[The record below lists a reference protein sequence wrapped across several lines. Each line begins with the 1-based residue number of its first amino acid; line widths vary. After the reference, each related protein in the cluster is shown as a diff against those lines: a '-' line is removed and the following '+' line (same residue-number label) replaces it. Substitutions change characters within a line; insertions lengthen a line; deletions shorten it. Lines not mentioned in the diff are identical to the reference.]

1 MVSIKSRRNLTRIL
15 NRITLSN
22 YYNEHLKYSLLPR
35 RSKVRFASA
44 FFVKESHPPVSVL
57 LLSRKKSC
65 SAHLTDVANN
75 FLRLCIFNAEYLIV
89 LLSHIGTSFVC
100 SAFFAH
106 MPLREKRHAHF
117 GHALVNARITP
128 WLAATF
134 LRCGAAARGR

>member
-22 YYNEHLKYSLLPR
+22 YFNEHLKCSLLPR

-65 SAHLTDVANN
+65 PAHLTDVANN
-75 FLRLCIFNAEYLIV
+75 FLRLCVFNAEYLIV
-89 LLSHIGTSFVC
+89 LLSHIGTSC
-100 SAFFAH
+100 LYCTHALKGKKTC
-106 MPLREKRHAHF
+106 PLRPCACKRTHNAF
-117 GHALVNARITP
+117 GSPSPFCDVVGWR
-128 WLAATF
+128 
-134 LRCGAAARGR
+134 